1 MDILLLIAKNEN
13 GFKNLSKLVSI
24 SYLDND
30 NYNNPYVNFKDLKN
44 YSKDLICL
52 LVEIWFYFKKLYE

>member
-1 MDILLLIAKNEN
+1 MKVLQMDTSSYLIAKNEI

-30 NYNNPYVNFKDLKN
+30 NYNNPYVSFKL
-44 YSKDLICL
+44 
-52 LVEIWFYFKKLYE
+52 